1 MVETTIPVTVS
12 RQDALARE
20 LSLIAHNLA
29 NQSTTGY
36 RAERMLFDEALRKAG
51 AAEPVSFVVDRASYL
66 EERPGP
72 IETTERPFDAALD
85 GDGWFSLETAQ
96 GLRYTRDG
104 RFHRNETGQLVTLD
118 GHNVLDETGGPILL
132 EENVRQFV
140 IATDGE
146 LTADGLGIG
155 RLGVVRFPDDQRLLR
170 EAGGLYRAEN
180 NAEGQPA
187 TNVRVLQG
195 ALEGANVDPILEI
208 TRLMEASRA
217 YEQSARSNVD
227 THNLKRSAIER
238 LGAVR

>member
-36 RAERMLFDEALRKAG
+36 RAERMLFDQALRKAG

-72 IETTERPFDAALD
+72 IETTDRPFDVALD
-85 GDGWFSLETAQ
+85 GDGWFSVETAQ

-104 RFHRNETGQLVTLD
+104 RFHRNDEGRLVTLD
-118 GHNVLDETGGPILL
+118 GHSVLDDTGGPILL
-132 EENVRQFV
+132 QETVRQFV
-140 IATDGE
+140 VATDGE

-155 RLGVVRFPDDQRLLR
+155 RLAVVRFPDDQRLLR

-180 NAEGQPA
+180 NAQGDAA
-187 TNVRVLQG
+187 TARVLQG